1 MFTAVGLAN
10 QVRSQLEENA
20 PQGNALALSA
30 LAEQFLLHDYSLG
43 NPLQANISDLDPQSS
58 SVEANSEC
66 PAEAGQKMRS
76 RQRLLDLIFENS
88 GGSLGNVTDN
98 ALVQDLSIDSLSI
111 IELQSEIEISFGIK
125 FKTVICIC
133 SPLSKRSSL
142 VSLEDIDYLF

>member
-10 QVRSQLEENA
+10 QVCSRLEESA

-43 NPLQANISDLDPQSS
+43 NPLQANISDRDRPSS
-58 SVEANSEC
+58 SVKANSER

-76 RQRLLDLIFENS
+76 QQRLLDLILENS

-98 ALVQDLSIDSLSI
+98 ALLQDLGIDSLSI
-111 IELQSEIEISFGIK
+111 IELQSEIEIWFGIK
-125 FKTVICIC
+125 FK
-133 SPLSKRSSL
+133 
-142 VSLEDIDYLF
+142 DDYLHLQSTVEETLSCVA